1 MNLDFLNHFN
11 KKEDANLNDFA
22 SDLNAF
28 LENTLSTFKNGD
40 SFTIDRFEQSS
51 VVLENRSSG
60 RMHTISMDKIPNNA
74 KEGDIL
80 TFLNG
85 ELLLDADKTKSVSDR
100 IQSKFDRLKKK

>member
-1 MNLDFLNHFN
+1 M
-11 KKEDANLNDFA
+11 
-22 SDLNAF
+22 
-28 LENTLSTFKNGD
+28 
-40 SFTIDRFEQSS
+40 
-51 VVLENRSSG
+51 LENRSSG
-60 RMHTISMDKIPNNA
+60 RMHTISMDRIPNNA

>member
-1 MNLDFLNHFN
+1 MICLFSYNQFN
-11 KKEDANLNDFA
+11 ISEIAGYTLLIIDNKEM
-22 SDLNAF
+22 
-28 LENTLSTFKNGD
+28 EPTFKNGD

-60 RMHTISMDKIPNNA
+60 RMHTISMDRIPNNA

>member
-60 RMHTISMDKIPNNA
+60 RMHTISMDRIPNNA

-100 IQSKFDRLKKK
+100 IQSKFNRLKKK